1 MLVVDANS
9 ALLSDC
15 EVLLLLKEIQENK
28 RKLKDNKQ
36 LATIAYESIRYLED
50 SAAAEVTPQQ
60 VKDFLIA
67 VKDKFRLTKAEKLQI
82 LNQRPNTLVELQL
95 LIEENEERFSEE
107 AMDQLLIIVNNTLN
121 ANIDNIEEENNDITE
136 DENSDESWLMTI

>member
-136 DENSDESWLMTI
+136 DENSDES